1 MSDEINE
8 KSIGDIIQYYDD
20 KADDFA
26 APETDEPDEE
36 EQEKA
41 GEAPQNEKEQEL
53 PEPER
58 EDAEAEQETEEEP
71 DTGEDAEE
79 YGTED
84 GYYTDEYDEFYD
96 AFDDEEDYKI
106 STKTLTVTAV
116 VIVAVVAIA
125 ALFSFSGDDG
135 VVGRYKQNVIKN
147 VGNIVQSMGIG
158 GGKAEESPETDA
170 QGAQTIEYGTQIRG
184 SSTVPIENASAQ
196 FAKYK
201 NGIICAG
208 TNNMKF
214 IDSSGAVAW
223 ETNTVIV
230 NPLIRTGGNYILLTE
245 KNGTRMCLYSESE
258 NIYDITIEDKII
270 NCSVSSN
277 GDVAAVTEKTGYK
290 GAVEVFNKE
299 GIQIFS
305 WASGGDN
312 IICADISPKSRRV
325 AAALLNTDDRAKSTL
340 KIFDI
345 KETDAIASTV
355 FEDTILF
362 DVRFSGNTLNAF
374 GDNSMIGMN
383 SNGKL
388 LFDKRFDEADFVHYL
403 SDGEGTNMLVF
414 DSANMPVINLYTKRG
429 KLKEQI
435 VAETLPEVIGIH
447 NGYIAYNSGRTVI
460 AGRAGGKNMT
470 RFNADLDIKKLFLV
484 SEKTFMIVYSNSVET
499 VTME

>member
-8 KSIGDIIQYYDD
+8 KSIDDIIQYYDD

-26 APETDEPDEE
+26 APETDEPDEDE
-36 EQEKA
+36 TEKT
-41 GEAPQNEKEQEL
+41 GEAPKNEKEAEK
-53 PEPER
+53 PEP
-58 EDAEAEQETEEEP
+58 EQETEEEP
-71 DTGEDAEE
+71 DTNEDAEE

-116 VIVAVVAIA
+116 VVVAAVALA
-125 ALFSFSGDDG
+125 ALFSFSGDNG

-158 GGKAEESPETDA
+158 GGKSEKPPETDA
-170 QGAQTIEYGTQIRG
+170 QGAQAIEYGTQIR
-184 SSTVPIENASAQ
+184 SSNTVPIENAAAAQ

-201 NGIICAG
+201 NGIICASA
-208 TNNMKF
+208 NNMKF
-214 IDSSGAVAW
+214 IDSSGAIAW

-230 NPLIRTGGNYILLTE
+230 NPLLRTGGGYILLTE
-245 KNGTRMCLYSESE
+245 KNGARMCLYSESE

-277 GDVAAVTEKTGYK
+277 GDVAAVTDKTGYK

-305 WASGGDN
+305 WVSGGDN

-325 AAALLNTDDRAKSTL
+325 AAALLNTDDQAKSTL

-362 DVRFSGNTLNAF
+362 DVRFSDNTLNAF
-374 GDNSMIGMN
+374 GDNSMIGIS

-414 DSANMPVINLYTKRG
+414 DSANTPVINLYSKRG
-429 KLKEQI
+429 KLKDQLI
-435 VAETLPEVIGIH
+435 AETLPEVIGVH
-447 NGYIAYNSGRTVI
+447 NGYIAYNSGRTI
-460 AGRAGGKNMT
+460 ITGRADGKNMA
-470 RFNADLDIKKLFLV
+470 RFNADLDIKKLFLI